1 MNIKS
6 KATQL
11 LHTAKKYWKTPPD
24 GRYVTYKEI
33 ASLSGGG
40 IGVRFVCHC
49 LTQMIISV
57 GNELIGNTIGITPTA
72 LYAIYIISLITAF
85 PLTAIRARMI
95 DNTRSMKGKYRP
107 YIIVMGIP
115 TVILGMGFIWMP
127 YENMNMLWKCITVLL
142 FNIGFQFFYN
152 FYYDSYDGL
161 INVISPDSIER
172 SDVLSV
178 RCIVENLSPSIVNI
192 AFPLLAKLVTGQN
205 TLYDLRVYR
214 MVYPPM
220 LIFGFL
226 ISIFVYANVEEKI
239 VQAKTHLIQV
249 KFIDAFKAVAKNKY
263 FWIISLAGWVG
274 FLESAFAS
282 IMHWMYNYQGACSA
296 SQYAVITA
304 IAGNASLWPNIIAP
318 FFIRRYG
325 KKKILIFTNMM
336 SIGFIAIM
344 LPVVKLTGTPYAI
357 WLLLACTFINTLIT
371 ALGHLLTPSVN
382 ADIRDYQQ
390 YITGER
396 IDGMFAAVGLV
407 GNVITMVTSSVL
419 PIIYEKAGLNEEVAV
434 SLGYSAD
441 NVYHVLYNREYFV
454 SICTVLI
461 FASIIGAAMNVV
473 PYFFFDFTETKQK
486 STVRVLKIRALFED
500 YSNGVLSDEKLIE
513 AVEIIKEAE
522 QYTNMPLNDLSGAK
536 TALRNAKTQGKEAYA
551 RVKEELKKK
560 REENEK
566 IEIARFVSDELEK
579 FTTPTGMDELESARA
594 FARAGLNG
602 FLNIETLDRSSAKAM
617 PKTTQI
623 ERNRRQ
629 RALSLIGDM
638 KSAARAARKY
648 FPNGITEFDTSR
660 FDKLFKAEDEA
671 QAEFLSVAKK
681 LKQAKTD
688 ENAYAIREHNERLK
702 AIKKEKSEIRKQ
714 IKAATDENSIYHTA
728 AKPYLDAIKIVNQ
741 AENYSR
747 IDEIKEMYKGALER
761 CAAAK
766 H

>member
-1 MNIKS
+1 MDIK
-6 KATQL
+6 KKVTDL
-11 LHTAKKYWKTPPD
+11 LSVIRKYWKTPPK

-40 IGVRFVCHC
+40 IGVRFICHC
-49 LTQMIISV
+49 VTQMIISV
-57 GNELIGNTIGITPTA
+57 GNELLGNTIGIAPTA
-72 LYAIYIISLITAF
+72 LYAIYIISLVTSF

-107 YIIVMGIP
+107 YLIVMGIP
-115 TVILGMGFIWMP
+115 TVILAMSFIWMP
-127 YENMNMLWKCITVLL
+127 YERMDMLWKCITVLL

-152 FYYDSYDGL
+152 FFYDSYDGL

-178 RCIVENLSPSIVNI
+178 RCIVENLSPSLVNM
-192 AFPLLAKLVTGQN
+192 AFPLLAKLVTGEN

-220 LIFGFL
+220 LVFGFL

-282 IMHWMYNYQGACSA
+282 IMHWMYNYQGACEA
-296 SQYAVITA
+296 SQYVIITA

-336 SIGFIAIM
+336 SIGFIALM
-344 LPVVKLTGTPYAI
+344 LPVVRLTGKPYAI
-357 WLLLACTFINTLIT
+357 WLLLACTFVNTLIT

-407 GNVITMVTSSVL
+407 GNLITMLTSSVL
-419 PIIYEKAGLNEEVAV
+419 PMIYKRAGLNEDVAI
-434 SLGYSAD
+434 SLGYSPD
-441 NVYHVLYNREYFV
+441 NVYHVLYNRDYFV
-454 SICTVLI
+454 SICTILI
-461 FASIIGAAMNVV
+461 FASIIGAALNVV

-486 STVRVLKIRALFED
+486 STINVLKIRALFED

-513 AVEIIKEAE
+513 TVDIIREAE
-522 QYTNMPLNDLSGAK
+522 EYRNKPFNDLKQAK
-536 TALRNAKTQGKEAYA
+536 ADLRNARAQGKEAYSLA
-551 RVKEELKKK
+551 KAEFK
-560 REENEK
+560 RMCEENEK
-566 IEIARFVSDELEK
+566 IEIARFVSDELER
-579 FTTPTGMDELESARA
+579 FTTPMGIDELENAKEL
-594 FARAGLNG
+594 ARAGLNG
-602 FLNIETLDRSSAKAM
+602 FLNIEIADKARAKAM
-617 PKTTQI
+617 PRTNEI

-629 RALSLIGDM
+629 RAISLVGEM
-638 KSAARAARKY
+638 KSAARATAKH
-648 FPNGITEFDTSR
+648 FSNGIVEFDTSR
-660 FDKLFKAEDEA
+660 FDVLFKAEDDA
-671 QAEFLSVAKK
+671 QARFLAAAKN
-681 LKQAKTD
+681 LKQAK
-688 ENAYAIREHNERLK
+688 EAGNAYLIREYNGELK
-702 AIKKEKSEIRKQ
+702 SIKKEKHEIEKQ
-714 IKAATDENSIYHTA
+714 IKAATNEISVYHTA
-728 AKPYLDAIKIVNQ
+728 AKPYLDAVKIIKQ
-741 AENYSR
+741 AENYSH
-747 IDEIKEMYKGALER
+747 IEEIKELYDEASER
-761 CAAAK
+761 CTTASV
-766 H
+766 